1 MVFFSPTFKTVF
13 KPSSLFLFLQTH
25 LVFFRISTYYTCGTH
40 TPSVCLQ
47 SCPYSSSKY
56 VLSPYIPIYIMWF
69 CLYVVF
75 MWFNIFHVSYPELFV
90 LSYPIINVEIIQ
102 KYYTVSYVFC
112 GRRGSAYFRAILVQ
126 ISAPFW
132 RRFPRHFGADF
143 CAILV
148 QISAPFW
155 LIFLNPHQR
164 FFPQNITQKNFAPPE
179 SFLQIHTYPTLFR
192 FTFYPNTNFSL
203 NLIQYF

>member
-1 MVFFSPTFKTVF
+1 M
-13 KPSSLFLFLQTH
+13 
-25 LVFFRISTYYTCGTH
+25 
-40 TPSVCLQ
+40 
-47 SCPYSSSKY
+47 
-56 VLSPYIPIYIMWF
+56 
-69 CLYVVF
+69 
-75 MWFNIFHVSYPELFV
+75 
-90 LSYPIINVEIIQ
+90 
-102 KYYTVSYVFC
+102 FC

-164 FFPQNITQKNFAPPE
+164 FFSTKHHPKKNSRHLSRFYR
-179 SFLQIHTYPTLFR
+179 FTHIHLIR

-203 NLIQYF
+203 NLIQYFLIYITPYTTQSLFHKYSHSFTQHITSYIL